1 MLLLEE
7 YIITRRDVKHARLR
21 VSEDGHVRVIIPLN
35 FEEEDITALLIKK
48 QRWIQKNKKFF
59 ESKSKIE
66 LQRNQILLYGN
77 RYNYFYNT
85 LYKNRVEINDE
96 YKTIQA
102 SRDLLNI
109 EIQEKWLKSVAKK
122 YISKRIIELADNY
135 NIQFNKFY
143 IRSQRKK
150 WGNCSAEKNI
160 SINWRIIKAPKFVI
174 DYIIIHELV
183 HTIIMKHT
191 NKYWTL
197 LRSYYP
203 EYKNAV
209 DWLDKYGNSL

>member
-35 FEEEDITALLIKK
+35 FEEEDITALLMKK

-85 LYKNRVEINDE
+85 FYKNKVEINDE

-102 SRDLLNI
+102 NRDLLNI

-122 YISKRIIELADNY
+122 YISKRIIELANNY
-135 NIQFNKFY
+135 NIHFNKFY

-150 WGNCSAEKNI
+150 WGNCSAGKNI
-160 SINWRIIKAPKFVI
+160 SINWRIIKAPMFVI
-174 DYIIIHELV
+174 DYIIVHELV